1 LIDLVELVKS
11 YEEQMREL
19 QIQLESQIQNE
30 IRLTQDMQA
39 QLTKERDLRL
49 TLEAKTQQ
57 ETGQIRSELSEM
69 LLAKENLERLTE

>member
-1 LIDLVELVKS
+1 
-11 YEEQMREL
+11 
-19 QIQLESQIQNE
+19 
-30 IRLTQDMQA
+30 MQA

>member
-1 LIDLVELVKS
+1 MIDLVELVKS

>member
-1 LIDLVELVKS
+1 
-11 YEEQMREL
+11 MREL

-30 IRLTQDMQA
+30 IRVTQEIQG
-39 QLTKERDLRL
+39 QLAKERDLRL

-57 ETGQIRSELSEM
+57 ETSMIRNDLSEL